1 MSREIDKYSLDT
13 TSLARTC
20 TQVIHVFQLCTKHT
34 AAVVHNHKQFGKLYQ
49 VYQCGTVESNIS
61 TDTSTRSVQCACI
74 FTKLHFLNVYQY
86 ILIKRKYTTYY
97 VNVQIII
104 YVNFIFIFHTG
115 NIQIY
120 SRYPDIWEFSGS
132 DKISKAAYMYMYA

>member
-1 MSREIDKYSLDT
+1 MQPLGCNLRTYGQEEHPDYAFQALLGVDT
-13 TSLARTC
+13 IGGQLLPSIFAEADSVPTS
-20 TQVIHVFQLCTKHT
+20 QVL
-34 AAVVHNHKQFGKLYQ
+34 
-49 VYQCGTVESNIS
+49 
-61 TDTSTRSVQCACI
+61 
-74 FTKLHFLNVYQY
+74 
-86 ILIKRKYTTYY
+86 TYC

-115 NIQIY
+115 NIQVY